1 MILCLLSVVVV
12 FASCTRDDN
21 YQKKEDTPEYVE
33 PATIDL
39 GEYRTAHDIP
49 GYKSY
54 LDSIYALFANRSIS
68 DRFYVWYL
76 YADSYDRI
84 GKDSLAIVYT
94 DSAIQLL
101 DNNPPSNFSRDNY
114 LWAYYFKADKELRRK
129 NLDVAYKYY
138 YKALSMAEKY
148 HDTCAIGYYDLK
160 IGLIMFS
167 TRQYKD
173 ASRYFVSA
181 YDNCLTC
188 ERNFGYFYRTQ
199 ELLNDIGLCFE
210 RLSQYDSAILYY
222 KRDIE
227 LLESNRE
234 NFPDQRKSHM
244 ELAIAIAKGNLGGA
258 YAKAGMPDSAEQMF
272 KESLSQEDYILEEPT
287 DAQFTRLKLAELYI
301 GSGRL
306 SEAKGLIDE
315 IGEINNGQPD
325 RNVSLRLDKV
335 YWQYWDKMGDTKK
348 AYSYLQSYRAKED
361 TARKYDI
368 SFSLASLDNNVKNIG
383 NEYKIS
389 VLEETASQRKMY
401 LVALIIIALF
411 AVVIIFLVINNL
423 RRSKVHVAK
432 LTEMNDRINE
442 QRRQLENTL
451 QELEN
456 ATGEKDRILKAVSH
470 DMRSPINSSLA
481 LVDIL
486 RSQTD
491 KLDEEQLEYIDLIK
505 KSNENALG
513 LTKDLLEVATLNTEQ
528 LEKEPVDITSVMRDR
543 VKLLKYKAAEK
554 GQELRFSAPDDHIT
568 ATVNE
573 EKILRILSNLVTNAI
588 KFSSIGGVIN
598 IDLNKNPDS
607 FILKVQDNGI
617 GIPDKMKGHVFD
629 LFSEAKRFGT
639 SGEQPFGL
647 GLSITKQIVEAHSG
661 KIWFE
666 SEEGRGTTFYVEIP
680 L

>member
-1 MILCLLSVVVV
+1 
-12 FASCTRDDN
+12 
-21 YQKKEDTPEYVE
+21 
-33 PATIDL
+33 
-39 GEYRTAHDIP
+39 
-49 GYKSY
+49 
-54 LDSIYALFANRSIS
+54 
-68 DRFYVWYL
+68 
-76 YADSYDRI
+76 
-84 GKDSLAIVYT
+84 
-94 DSAIQLL
+94 
-101 DNNPPSNFSRDNY
+101 
-114 LWAYYFKADKELRRK
+114 
-129 NLDVAYKYY
+129 
-138 YKALSMAEKY
+138 
-148 HDTCAIGYYDLK
+148 
-160 IGLIMFS
+160 
-167 TRQYKD
+167 
-173 ASRYFVSA
+173 
-181 YDNCLTC
+181 
-188 ERNFGYFYRTQ
+188 
-199 ELLNDIGLCFE
+199 
-210 RLSQYDSAILYY
+210 
-222 KRDIE
+222 
-227 LLESNRE
+227 
-234 NFPDQRKSHM
+234 
-244 ELAIAIAKGNLGGA
+244 
-258 YAKAGMPDSAEQMF
+258 
-272 KESLSQEDYILEEPT
+272 
-287 DAQFTRLKLAELYI
+287 
-301 GSGRL
+301 
-306 SEAKGLIDE
+306 
-315 IGEINNGQPD
+315 
-325 RNVSLRLDKV
+325 
-335 YWQYWDKMGDTKK
+335 
-348 AYSYLQSYRAKED
+348 
-361 TARKYDI
+361 
-368 SFSLASLDNNVKNIG
+368 
-383 NEYKIS
+383 
-389 VLEETASQRKMY
+389 
-401 LVALIIIALF
+401 
-411 AVVIIFLVINNL
+411 
-423 RRSKVHVAK
+423 
-432 LTEMNDRINE
+432 
-442 QRRQLENTL
+442 RRQLENTL